1 MPTIVNLNKA
11 RKKKARATAAQQA
24 AENRLRFG
32 RTPAEKAADAAAVAE
47 SRRRL
52 DLLRREPQ
60 DD

>member
-11 RKKKARATAAQQA
+11 SKKKARATAAKQA

-32 RTPAEKAADAAAVAE
+32 RTPAEKAADAAAEAE